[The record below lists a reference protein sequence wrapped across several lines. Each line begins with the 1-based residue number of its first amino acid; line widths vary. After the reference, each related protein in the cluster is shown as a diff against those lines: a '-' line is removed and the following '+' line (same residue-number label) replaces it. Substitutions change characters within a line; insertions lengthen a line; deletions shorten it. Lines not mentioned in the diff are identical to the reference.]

1 MTVTS
6 TFRLAAAAAPPAWQP
21 RSLPPGLG
29 VAGSGPVGDS
39 KLEMFAID
47 GLSMCTPSQLAPG
60 PGPPG
65 RHGGTA
71 RATAT
76 RDRDGPSSP
85 VSEPT
90 AAESDSESS
99 AALSAVSGGSPVSLG
114 PVLETELDCRPGPES
129 PGRRR
134 LGRRPR
140 RRNFA
145 WNTDASATASKPSV
159 PPGQPRDSS
168 ASAHGPRRA
177 RRSARAGGCRR

>member
-60 PGPPG
+60 PGRGPPG

-71 RATAT
+71 AATAT

-114 PVLETELDCRPGPES
+114 PVLETELPAGARVPRPAATRTAAAKAELCLEY
-129 PGRRR
+129 RRQ
-134 LGRRPR
+134 
-140 RRNFA
+140 RN
-145 WNTDASATASKPSV
+145 SL
-159 PPGQPRDSS
+159 
-168 ASAHGPRRA
+168 
-177 RRSARAGGCRR
+177 

>member
-1 MTVTS
+1 MTSNFRHSGLGHRDGNFNLSPCGRGS
-6 TFRLAAAAAPPAWQP
+6 TAGVAAAFAAAGT
-21 RSLPPGLG
+21 RSCREWP
-29 VAGSGPVGDS
+29 SGAGDS

-60 PGPPG
+60 PGRGPPG

-71 RATAT
+71 AATAT

-114 PVLETELDCRPGPES
+114 PVLETELPAGARVPRPAATRTAAAKAELCLEY
-129 PGRRR
+129 RRQ
-134 LGRRPR
+134 
-140 RRNFA
+140 RN
-145 WNTDASATASKPSV
+145 SL
-159 PPGQPRDSS
+159 
-168 ASAHGPRRA
+168 
-177 RRSARAGGCRR
+177 